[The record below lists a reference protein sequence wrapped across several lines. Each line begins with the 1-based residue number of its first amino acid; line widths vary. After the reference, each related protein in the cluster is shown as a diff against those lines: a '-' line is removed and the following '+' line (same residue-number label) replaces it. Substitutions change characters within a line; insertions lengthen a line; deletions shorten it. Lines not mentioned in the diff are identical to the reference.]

1 MEKVLAEI
9 YDLRRFRDGLV
20 GEIEEFHPDHFE
32 THEASFTHLSK
43 EEVAYLNNIDKFRA
57 AATKYA
63 TGNLKTENPEHIA
76 AVKQYLKMEMLD
88 LAVRNERVALLDEIT
103 RCHAMLNNLTTKSYP
118 DARFLYPD
126 TLNSYTPYI
135 SVLKNDSL

>member
-9 YDLRRFRDGLV
+9 YDLRRFRDNLV
-20 GEIEEFHPDHFE
+20 KEIKQFVPDHFE
-32 THEASFTHLSK
+32 SHAPSFTHLSK
-43 EEVAYLNNIDKFRA
+43 EQVAYLDNIDKFRA

-63 TGNLKTENPEHIA
+63 TGKLKTEKPEHIA
-76 AVKQYLKMEMLD
+76 AVKQYVKMELLD

-103 RCHAMLNNLTTKSYP
+103 RAHSLLNNVTTNSYP
-118 DARFLYPD
+118 EARFVYPD

-135 SVLKNDSL
+135 NLLNNVSL